1 MTDFRYS
8 INASELNYNWLSDYI
23 CLSNIDVLSFWCIVL
38 IVEFM
43 IIILNLFTLRWIQ

>member
-1 MTDFRYS
+1 MTDFYYS

-23 CLSNIDVLSFWCIVL
+23 YSSDTDVLSFWCIVM

-43 IIILNLFTLRWIQ
+43 TIILNLLALRWIQ

>member
-1 MTDFRYS
+1 MTDFHYS

-23 CLSNIDVLSFWCIVL
+23 CSSDTDVLSFWCIVM

-43 IIILNLFTLRWIQ
+43 TIILNLLTLRWIQ